1 MSVELSASSNPPPD
15 PGSSAF
21 GGSNAA
27 HRSAGEAA
35 GQLPVRQL
43 SQPDLATGPRVDS
56 SHDRRTVDMMQ
67 NARLS
72 LGRARL
78 QSIPHFDP
86 PNSAPRP
93 EEPVNLQM

>member
-43 SQPDLATGPRVDS
+43 SQPYLATRPRVDS
-56 SHDRRTVDMMQ
+56 SRDRRTVEMMQ

-78 QSIPHFDP
+78 QSIPHFDLP
-86 PNSAPRP
+86 ILLRVPKSP
-93 EEPVNLQM
+93 